1 MVKSM
6 GPLRAYST
14 RSMERAIGVISKLV
28 KSKTD
33 AGVNASN
40 IIERLAMRR
49 YVDFFSDIQQEL
61 DLIKARPYKPES
73 FWDHPSADPAAPQY
87 WEPFRC
93 GVVATEST
101 VRSDSWSIP
110 TATLYS
116 CLQRFYRHILNGQ
129 GVLPPVNM
137 HIDIAARAWIHSTEY
152 SSAFYRHC
160 RQEFRRSNHIVRFY
174 GYNQK

>member
-1 MVKSM
+1 MVKPM

-73 FWDHPSADPAAPQY
+73 F
-87 WEPFRC
+87 
-93 GVVATEST
+93 
-101 VRSDSWSIP
+101 
-110 TATLYS
+110 
-116 CLQRFYRHILNGQ
+116 
-129 GVLPPVNM
+129 
-137 HIDIAARAWIHSTEY
+137 
-152 SSAFYRHC
+152 
-160 RQEFRRSNHIVRFY
+160 
-174 GYNQK
+174 